1 MSLEYIFGSILG
13 TIFSIG
19 IIILFLY
26 MIYCFFDG
34 WFH

>member
-1 MSLEYIFGSILG
+1 MSFAGFCGAVCG